1 MPAPVNRIS
10 VTTASLRQQKL
21 LEYQAGLTGRSI
33 SSLASSLLEEIVDQ
47 KVREGRWE
55 PTAVRMVDELITAKT
70 WVEGPGHDEL
80 MARLAQES
88 VDAQG
93 EIHSRKAHAA
103 EQDPSVEWEIEEHD
117 SFLPK
122 RDKPQESYFAARFA
136 ESMKEAAESAEEAK
150 AAKREA
156 ELVEYGMRYGLERE
170 VAEDVYEYW
179 SEKFDASRFKIREEL
194 RKAAGHEDRLPEGK
208 TLADMPTKEEEDDC
222 PF

>member
-55 PTAVRMVDELITAKT
+55 PTAVQMVDELITAKT
-70 WVEGPGHDEL
+70 WVEGPYHDEL
-80 MARLAQES
+80 LARLTQES
-88 VDAQG
+88 IDAQG
-93 EIHSRKAHAA
+93 DIHNTKSAA
-103 EQDPSVEWEIEEHD
+103 VEEDPSLQSEIQEHD

-136 ESMKEAAESAEEAK
+136 ENVKAAAESAEEAK

-156 ELVEYGMRYGLERE
+156 ELIEYGMKYGLGRE
-170 VAEDVYEYW
+170 EAEDLYERWAHCQRYV
-179 SEKFDASRFKIREEL
+179 IREYMRE
-194 RKAAGHEDRLPEGK
+194 AAGHEERLTEGESV
-208 TLADMPTKEEEDDC
+208 ADANTKADTDDI